1 MADIII
7 YIYMRYSTIII
18 NNYVYSC
25 VHSVIMY
32 VANYIIRMRIKARS
46 QHPLAFAVR
55 KMVSTGD
62 YRGELFFLALL
73 LSTAVQFSVVIG
85 QQGMKLERHDVDRG
99 LYLCLV
105 AWAVVSRVESRKI
118 NTKNVIVVTVCQ
130 L

>member
-1 MADIII
+1 M
-7 YIYMRYSTIII
+7 
-18 NNYVYSC
+18 
-25 VHSVIMY
+25 
-32 VANYIIRMRIKARS
+32 RMRIKARS

-99 LYLCLV
+99 LFLCLV
-105 AWAVVSRVESRKI
+105 ACAVVSRVESRKI

-130 L
+130 LGTATKILI